1 VTEPLE
7 GPTSTG
13 VEPRLAAVLCYAAW
27 WVTGLVFL
35 FLEREHR
42 GVRFHAA
49 QSLVVFGGLSL
60 LMGVIAALSATALLL
75 VPTLFRSIWALNS
88 LVWLAGVVLWLVLML
103 QTFRGENWRVPFAG
117 DLAERIAGA
126 R

>member
-1 VTEPLE
+1 MTQP
-7 GPTSTG
+7 GSATTSTG
-13 VEPRLAAVLCYAAW
+13 VEPRLSAVLCYAAW

-60 LMGVIAALSATALLL
+60 VMGLIGALNATALFV
-75 VPTLFRSIWALNS
+75 VPSLFQSIWALNS
-88 LVWLAGVVLWLVLML
+88 AIWLAGIVLWLVLML
-103 QTFRGENWRVPFAG
+103 QAFRGENRRVPFAA
-117 DLAERIAGA
+117 DLAERIAN

>member
-1 VTEPLE
+1 MTEPL
-7 GPTSTG
+7 GQPTTTG
-13 VEPRLAAVLCYAAW
+13 VDARVASVLCYAGW
-27 WVTGLVFL
+27 WMTGLVFL

-60 LMGVIAALSATALLL
+60 LMVALAALNATSLFL
-75 VPTLFRSIWALNS
+75 VPSWFRGVWALNS
-88 LVWLAGVVLWLVLML
+88 VVWLVGVVLWLVLML
-103 QTFRGENWRVPFAG
+103 QTFRGERWRVPLAG
-117 DLAERIAGA
+117 DLAERIAG

>member
-1 VTEPLE
+1 MTEPLE